1 MKMTKKRLLFILAA
15 LAAVAAAFAL
25 GKSSGR
31 SGSDHG
37 DSPHAA
43 HGSAEETAA
52 DTAVE
57 TWTCSMHPQVRQPD
71 PGDCPLCG
79 MDLIPVQNDEDEE
92 ETELPQLRVSERAAA
107 LMQIETWPVERR
119 AVDAEINV
127 FGLLEA
133 DETRLRDL
141 VARADSYIEK
151 LHADHQWIRVAQG
164 EVLAELY
171 SPPVTAAAGE
181 LLAARGDRSAA
192 TAKLR
197 RLGVAEDQIAAIVQ
211 SGEVPHTYEI
221 RSPIDGYVVAFAGR
235 EGTWVAEG
243 QRLFQIVDLSQL
255 WGQFEAYE
263 RDLAG
268 LRVGLPMAF
277 SVSAFAGE
285 SFEGEITFID
295 PQIDPRK
302 RTARLRVEVPNTELR
317 LKPGM
322 FARGKLHV
330 PGDAEAPPLVI
341 PKSAPLI
348 TGERAVVYVQ
358 LPDRDRPTFEGRDL
372 VLGPRKGDYYEIHE
386 GLEEGERV
394 VTHGNFKIDSELQI
408 RGRPSMMAP
417 EGGAAPSHHGHGA
430 HGDDAAVG
438 DQAPDYRELPATAD
452 FAATVPESFGREL
465 RPLVQGYIDLSEG
478 LAGDDYEAARKGL
491 SSLHESL
498 LKIGKHRLK
507 GEAHMAWMERYDSL
521 HKLAHQLEAADDLA
535 GMRRHLQ
542 ASTLEIEAIAVNF
555 GAGQLPELHRMYCPM
570 VDGDKGGSWL
580 QGHDTLNNPY
590 YGAMML
596 RCGESLGVLSRENQE
611 ESSR

>member
-1 MKMTKKRLLFILAA
+1 MKTNKTRLLFILAA

-25 GKSSGR
+25 GKLSGR
-31 SGSDHG
+31 TGGDHSEN
-37 DSPHAA
+37 DHAA
-43 HGSAEETAA
+43 HDGAEETPAA
-52 DTAVE
+52 KEE

-71 PGDCPLCG
+71 PGDCPICG
-79 MDLIPVQNDEDEE
+79 MDLIPLENDEDEE

-151 LHADHQWIRVAQG
+151 LHADHRWIRVEQG

-171 SPPVTAAAGE
+171 SPPVTAAARE
-181 LLAARGDRSAA
+181 LLAARGDPTAA
-192 TAKLR
+192 RAKLR
-197 RLGVAEDQIAAIVQ
+197 RLGVAEDQIAAIVE

-221 RSPIDGYVVAFAGR
+221 RSPIDGYVVDFAGR
-235 EGTWVAEG
+235 EGIWVAEG
-243 QRLFQIVDLSQL
+243 QRLFQIVNLSKLWLQL
-255 WGQFEAYE
+255 EAYE
-263 RDLAG
+263 RDLAD
-268 LRVGLPMAF
+268 LRVGLPVAF
-277 SVSAFAGE
+277 SVPAFAGE
-285 SFEGEITFID
+285 SFEGEVTFID

-302 RTARLRVEVPNTELR
+302 RTARLRVEVPNPELR

-322 FARGKLHV
+322 FARGRLHV

-358 LPDRDRPTFEGRDL
+358 LPDRDRPTFEGREL
-372 VLGPRKGDYYEIHE
+372 VLGPRKGDYYEIRE

-408 RGRPSMMAP
+408 RGRPSMMAR
-417 EGGAAPSHHGHGA
+417 EGGMEADH
-430 HGDDAAVG
+430 DDAA
-438 DQAPDYRELPATAD
+438 DQAPDYRELPAIAD
-452 FAATVPESFGREL
+452 FADEVPESFGREL
-465 RPLVQGYIDLSEG
+465 RPVVQGYLDLSEA
-478 LAGDDYEAARKGL
+478 LAGDDYAAARKGL
-491 SSLHESL
+491 SGLHEAL
-498 LKIGKHRLK
+498 LEIGKHRLD

-521 HKLAHQLEAADDLA
+521 HQLAHQLEAADDLD

-542 ASTLEIEAIAVNF
+542 ATTLEIEAIAVNF

-570 VDGDKGGSWL
+570 VDGDEGGTWL
-580 QGHDTLNNPY
+580 QGHDTLSNPY

-596 RCGESLGVLSRENQE
+596 RCGESLGVLSREHQE
-611 ESSR
+611 D